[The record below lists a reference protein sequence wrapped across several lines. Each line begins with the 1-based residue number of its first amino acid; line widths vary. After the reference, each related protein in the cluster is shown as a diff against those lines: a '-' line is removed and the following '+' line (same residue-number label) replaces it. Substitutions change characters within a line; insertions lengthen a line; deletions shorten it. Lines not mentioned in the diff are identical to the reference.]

1 MRKCFFVVLVVA
13 YPVVLNAQEGIPA
26 DFWDSRVSVAFYPE
40 VRVTVG
46 ELSESINT
54 EVDGCDWRDSDGTN
68 IFLME
73 CLVSRGL
80 TEVLLQF
87 VFDWRSAQRV
97 SRLEAYEGFSGEKFD
112 DPMLALLMLAPPTPA
127 SEEEIEQ
134 ATRWAEEEQRANEAE
149 EAWAARRDQFTM
161 AEREREM
168 LKEACIDIIN
178 TQLDAMLASLNPRD
192 PNYLTERR
200 AIIGDGVP
208 VEEMIDE
215 IARPISDRLY
225 DLKIDI
231 LDSISS
237 GGNDA
242 VYLEYLDFQYSEAT
256 EEWADLFNTCQER
269 GNNLGAYI
277 HG

>member
-112 DPMLALLMLAPPTPA
+112 DPMLALLMLAPPTPLRRKR
-127 SEEEIEQ
+127 SSK
-134 ATRWAEEEQRANEAE
+134 QRVGPKKNNVLMRLKRLGLLVVTNLQWPSANE
-149 EAWAARRDQFTM
+149 RCS
-161 AEREREM
+161 
-168 LKEACIDIIN
+168 K
-178 TQLDAMLASLNPRD
+178 
-192 PNYLTERR
+192 RR
-200 AIIGDGVP
+200 ALT
-208 VEEMIDE
+208 
-215 IARPISDRLY
+215 S
-225 DLKIDI
+225 
-231 LDSISS
+231 
-237 GGNDA
+237 
-242 VYLEYLDFQYSEAT
+242 
-256 EEWADLFNTCQER
+256 
-269 GNNLGAYI
+269 
-277 HG
+277 